1 MYVTWYYCEL
11 HDLIKFL
18 CAQNKDIRTIYFS
31 EAPRM
36 KKYFKLGMCLKIA
49 KKKKLFRVNV
59 DNDDAAAADDD
70 GDYYYIY
77 LIIIL

>member
-1 MYVTWYYCEL
+1 
-11 HDLIKFL
+11 
-18 CAQNKDIRTIYFS
+18 
-31 EAPRM
+31 M

-49 KKKKLFRVNV
+49 KKKKFHVNV

>member
-18 CAQNKDIRTIYFS
+18 FAQNKHIRTIFFRGS
-31 EAPRM
+31 NEKIFQIRNV
-36 KKYFKLGMCLKIA
+36 LKIA
-49 KKKKLFRVNV
+49 KKKLFHVNV
-59 DNDDAAAADDD
+59 DNDDADDD
-70 GDYYYIY
+70 DDYYYIY

>member
-49 KKKKLFRVNV
+49 KKNIFHVNV
-59 DNDDAAAADDD
+59 DIDDAAAAADDD
-70 GDYYYIY
+70 DDYYYIY

>member
-1 MYVTWYYCEL
+1 
-11 HDLIKFL
+11 
-18 CAQNKDIRTIYFS
+18 
-31 EAPRM
+31 M

-49 KKKKLFRVNV
+49 KKKLFHVNF
-59 DNDDAAAADDD
+59 DNDDAAAAADD

>member
-18 CAQNKDIRTIYFS
+18 CALNKHIRTIYFQRLL
-31 EAPRM
+31 E
-36 KKYFKLGMCLKIA
+36 LKNISNY
-49 KKKKLFRVNV
+49 VNV
-59 DNDDAAAADDD
+59 DNDDAAADDD
-70 GDYYYIY
+70 DNDDYIY